1 MRLDKFL
8 CSSTDLTRTQAK
20 RAIGKSRVTV
30 NGQITTNSACKI
42 NDEDQITLDEQPLTL
57 VGNRYIMLNKPPDFI
72 CSTVDES
79 HPSVFNLLIIE
90 KPQLLHTAGRLDA
103 DTTGLVLITD
113 DGQWSHQITSP
124 NRQCAKT
131 YHVKLADP
139 ITSDNQ
145 SLIIEQFKQ
154 GIMLKSENAPT
165 KPAELTFITPTQVI
179 LKITEG
185 KYHQVKRMFA
195 AIGNKVAALHRQAV
209 GEIELDDELQLGE
222 WRYLTEQEVASV
234 G

>member
-20 RAIGKSRVTV
+20 RAISKSRVTV
-30 NGQITTNSACKI
+30 NGQITTNSASKI
-42 NDEDQITLDEQPLTL
+42 SDQDLITLDEQPLSL
-57 VGNRYIMLNKPPDFI
+57 IGNRYIMLNKPQDFI
-72 CSTVDES
+72 CSTVDEL
-79 HPSVFNLLIIE
+79 HPSVFNLLIID

-124 NRQCAKT
+124 NKKCAKT
-131 YHVKLADP
+131 YHVQLVDP
-139 ITSDNQ
+139 ITPDNQ
-145 SLIIEQFKQ
+145 AQTIEQFKQ

-165 KPAELTFITPTQVI
+165 KPAELTFITPTQII

-195 AIGNKVAALHRQAV
+195 AIGNKVAALHRQAI
-209 GEIELDDELQLGE
+209 GEIELDDDLQLGE
-222 WRYLTEQEVASV
+222 WRYLTEQEIKSI
-234 G
+234 